1 MATAT
6 LSVVGGASGTKQSN
20 HQRWQE
26 FIGTLAVSARGDT
39 YPAGGMALDS
49 VLGAALPIESNSAPI
64 AVLVWGI
71 MGYIYTRIP
80 SSGKL
85 MVLQVPPTGSLT
97 TAAPLQE
104 LSSASNS
111 LSGVFADT
119 ITFRATYNRNA

>member
-1 MATAT
+1 MAQAT
-6 LSVVGGASGTKQSN
+6 LSVVSPSGVPQSN

-26 FIGTLAVSARGDT
+26 FIGTLAISARGDT
-39 YPAGGMALDS
+39 YPAGGMAFDS
-49 VLGAALPIESNSAPI
+49 VLGAALPIETNSRPI
-64 AVLVWGI
+64 AVLVWGM

-85 MVLQVPPTGSLT
+85 MALQVPPTGSLT

-104 LSSASNS
+104 LSSAANS
-111 LSGVFADT
+111 LSAVFADT